1 MLHLRRKSPPEWLD
15 HALAHLDQV
24 LIDHAHC
31 EKKAVATALSLLSS
45 YPNNP
50 ALAASMVDLAEEEAG
65 HLKQMVDILHSRG
78 LQLGKDP
85 GDPYA
90 QKLMSH
96 VRGGEFRL
104 CDRLLVASIIEARSA
119 ERLKL
124 LAENVQDAELASIY
138 QELFEAE
145 AGHFVLFF
153 ELARDLFG
161 EEVARERLSELLDIE
176 AELIRT
182 MPVRAAM
189 H

>member
-1 MLHLRRKSPPEWLD
+1 MLHLRCESPPAWLE
-15 HALAHLDQV
+15 HALANLDEV

-45 YPNNP
+45 YPDNP
-50 ALAASMVDLAEEEAG
+50 RLAAAMVDLVEEEAG
-65 HLKQMVDILHSRG
+65 HLKQMVEILHARG
-78 LQLGKDP
+78 LMLGKDP

-90 QKLMSH
+90 QKLMTQ

-124 LAENVQDAELASIY
+124 LAENVEDAELRAIY
-138 QELFEAE
+138 QELFESE
-145 AGHFVLFF
+145 AGHFTLFF
-153 ELARDLFG
+153 ELARDLYG
-161 EEVARERLSELLDIE
+161 EEPARARLSELLDFE

-182 MPVRAAM
+182 LPVRAAM